1 MTATRTT
8 RRLILL
14 AVILLTALALYAFS
28 AEAAPLPPR
37 KTMKPWPPTAPA
49 RYYCQ
54 PGNPNPPTWCVRNGR

>member
-8 RRLILL
+8 HRIVIILLIL
-14 AVILLTALALYAFS
+14 ATVLALYVFS

-37 KTMKPWPPTAPA
+37 QTMKPWPPTYPS

-54 PGNPNPPTWCVRNGR
+54 PGNPRPPAFCTRYER